1 MLDQNGFKRKSYAD
15 LLIDMSAK
23 AKELFGADANVS
35 ERAFLGILIRIMAWF
50 LSLAWMAIE
59 QVYHAGYRKSAEG
72 VQLDKLLPS
81 AGITRNL
88 EEYAYGTIEIVGTP
102 NHLIESGFLVST
114 ETNITFE
121 TTEDTI
127 LDVNGK
133 GIAPIVAQEIGV
145 IGNVGG
151 NTITEIVN
159 PDANVSS
166 VNNLQATSGGRE
178 KETDQEARAR
188 ADITVEGMGSGT
200 AAAIRTALLGLPSVR
215 AAKVI
220 ENYTDSVDTYST
232 PVRAFQSFVLG
243 GTDTEIGEAILG
255 AKAAGIQPYG
265 TSTVQVADLSG
276 TFQTVGFTRAE
287 EVNVYAKVTITTDAS
302 FGIEGTNEVKDA
314 LVNYIGGTDTKAQI
328 YSGLNMGENVILAKS
343 IAKVLN
349 VPGVT
354 DVEIEFSTDNATFT
368 EENVLIDVQ
377 EVAQI
382 NASNIE
388 VLINV

>member
-15 LLIDMSAK
+15 LLSDMSMK
-23 AKELFGADANVS
+23 TKELFGADANVT

-88 EEYAYGTIEIVGTP
+88 EEFAYGSIEIVGTP

-114 ETNITFE
+114 EMDITFE
-121 TTEDTI
+121 TIEDI
-127 LDVNGK
+127 VLDINGR
-133 GIAPIVAQEIGV
+133 GTVQIVAQEIGV
-145 IGNVGG
+145 NGNVGA
-151 NTITEIVN
+151 NSIVEIVN
-159 PDANVSS
+159 PDANVTS
-166 VNNLQATSGGRE
+166 VNNLIATSGGRE

-200 AAAIRTALLGLPSVR
+200 APAIRAALLNLPSIR

-220 ENYTDSVDTYST
+220 ENYTDSVDIYGT
-232 PVRAFQSFVLG
+232 PIRAFQSFVLG
-243 GTDTEIGEAILG
+243 GTDQEIGETILG

-276 TFQTVGFTRAE
+276 TLQTVGFTRAVE
-287 EVNVYAKVTITTDAS
+287 IDIFANVTITTDAS
-302 FGIEGTNEVKDA
+302 FGAKGINEVKNA
-314 LVNYIGGTDTKAQI
+314 LVKYIGGVDTSTQI
-328 YSGLNMGENVILAKS
+328 YSGLNMGDKVILAKS
-343 IAKVLN
+343 IAHVLN

-354 DVEIEFSTDNATFT
+354 DVEIQFSVDGTTFD
-368 EENVLIDVQ
+368 EGNVLIDVQ

-382 NASNIE
+382 NANNIE
-388 VLINV
+388 VTLNV